1 MYPWSGKHLLAIAQN
16 AEAIK
21 LKDLHIWQPN
31 KKRNGNNLD
40 GGQSK
45 AKANK
50 KEKNYHEENQ
60 KINGMGKHFYRI

>member
-16 AEAIK
+16 AEAIR

-40 GGQSK
+40 GEQNK

-50 KEKNYHEENQ
+50 Q
-60 KINGMGKHFYRI
+60 KRKKLPWGKSEDKRYGKTFL